1 MTRAIRWSFSR
12 CVTSFL
18 WPLFFVVADDAGP
31 NGKQSQ
37 GVARQLALAALAA
50 CNNDP
55 DRAQVWIMTHGVTA
69 PAPRPAGR
77 PSGAGGV
84 ASLAAA
90 AALAR
95 AGGGA
100 GGHAADSGGESD
112 EEAAEAAFQRDLERA
127 QLASEALSKEEE
139 RTREAAFVES
149 ARAAPIETFEDTSFF
164 LVRPAAA
171 LRLSL
176 FACSY

>member
-1 MTRAIRWSFSR
+1 M
-12 CVTSFL
+12 
-18 WPLFFVVADDAGP
+18 
-31 NGKQSQ
+31 
-37 GVARQLALAALAA
+37 ARQLALAALAA

-69 PAPRPAGR
+69 PLPRPAGR
-77 PSGAGGV
+77 PSTTGA

-100 GGHAADSGGESD
+100 GGHAVGSDSEADD
-112 EEAAEAAFQRDLERA
+112 EAAEAAFQRDLERA

-149 ARAAPIETFEDTSFF
+149 ARASPIETFEDTSFF
-164 LVRPAAA
+164 LVRPL
-171 LRLSL
+171 LRSCQ
-176 FACSY
+176 AWA

>member
-1 MTRAIRWSFSR
+1 M
-12 CVTSFL
+12 
-18 WPLFFVVADDAGP
+18 
-31 NGKQSQ
+31 
-37 GVARQLALAALAA
+37 ARQLALAALAA

-77 PSGAGGV
+77 PSGAGG
-84 ASLAAA
+84 LAAA

-95 AGGGA
+95 AAGGAHA
-100 GGHAADSGGESD
+100 GGHAVGSGGESD

-127 QLASEALSKEEE
+127 QLASEALSKQEE

-164 LVRPAAA
+164 LVRP
-171 LRLSL
+171 LPRRG
-176 FACSY
+176 